1 MGYLNAFARPSVP
14 SAQRSRSALIA
25 AFALGATLLPLDA
38 WARGA
43 PESFA
48 DLAEEIMP
56 AVVNISAATTV
67 EARSRTL
74 PQLPQG
80 TPFEDLFEEFFNR
93 RGQGG
98 QGGGNG
104 ENSPSRPRSSN
115 SLGSGFVIDS
125 SGIVVTNN
133 HVIGDA

>member
-1 MGYLNAFARPSVP
+1 MRTTMLPIVTAPARASAPRRLATTVAAAVAFAVTALPFDVQ
-14 SAQRSRSALIA
+14 ARS
-25 AFALGATLLPLDA
+25 
-38 WARGA
+38 A

-48 DLAEEIMP
+48 DLAEEVTG
-56 AVVNISAATTV
+56 AVVNISASTTV
-67 EARSRTL
+67 EARNRTL

-98 QGGGNG
+98 NG
-104 ENSPSRPRSSN
+104 ENSPARPRSSN

-133 HVIGDA
+133 HV